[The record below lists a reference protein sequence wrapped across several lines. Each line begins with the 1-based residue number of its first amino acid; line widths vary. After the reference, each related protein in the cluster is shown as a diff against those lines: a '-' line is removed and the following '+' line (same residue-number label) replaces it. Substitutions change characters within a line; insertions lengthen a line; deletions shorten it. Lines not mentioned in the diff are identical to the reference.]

1 MAFLCCGRKDFR
13 KGQAPRD
20 ALCDNQY
27 KKENTMNK
35 IKTGN
40 RLLITALIA
49 VFVLLMGSRGFVAF
63 MADWLFFREVGYE
76 AVFTKTFQA
85 KLFTG
90 FAFGTAAFLVIFIN
104 LRIATRR
111 AYALAGLHSLW
122 ERAPQ
127 LQNLDLDRV
136 LGWISLFVSLFAF
149 VLAYPIG
156 TTYWEQALLFMNSVP
171 AGLVDPLFN
180 RDISFYLFMY
190 PLIDKLNDAGRTLI
204 AVAALLTVPL
214 YFLRGGIVIIGKL
227 FTIEPSV
234 KRHLGI
240 LVSLF
245 LLSLSLSFMLD
256 RYGLLFT
263 EHGVLYGA
271 SYTDVHAR
279 LIMLSVMAALSAL
292 VAIIVPVFA
301 ARRSL
306 VMLLALLGVLFGV
319 YFLGLQIYPSTV
331 QSFKVSPNEIVLERP
346 FIANHIK
353 FTRYGYGLENV
364 ELQPFAANK
373 QLTFTDI
380 RKNLSTI
387 QNIRLWDEEPLLKT
401 YSQLQQIRT
410 YYHFSDVDND
420 RYTVNGDY
428 LQVML
433 SPRELSYADLP
444 EKSWINERLVFTH
457 GFGLAMGPVSGITK
471 EGLPEF
477 YIKDIPPVSSAGPQV
492 TRPEIYYGESP
503 NDYVIVNTKTKEFSY
518 PTTEGNVYSVY
529 TGKGGVRLS
538 SALSRLLYAA
548 YFGNFKI
555 VLSSDVTNESRILYN
570 RRIMKRVEEIAPFFA
585 YDPDPYLV
593 IGDNG
598 RLYWIIDAYSHSGN
612 LPYSKP
618 MQGGTN
624 YIRNS
629 LKVLVDAYDG
639 TVSFYVVDTQ
649 DILTKTYAAIFPT
662 LFKPIAEMPVDLRR
676 HIRYPRGLL
685 KIQARMFSTFH
696 MTDPSVFYNK
706 EDLWEIPS
714 YREKTM
720 DPYYLITKLP
730 GHTGEEFILLLPFTP
745 SKRDNLAAWMA
756 ARSDGEN
763 YGKVTVYTFP
773 RDRLVFGPRQIDA
786 RIDQDSYIS
795 QQLTLW
801 GQHGSD
807 VIRGSLLIIPIEDSL
822 IYVQPLYLVATDK
835 GGLPELRRVIVAYGN
850 EVVMEETLE
859 AALQRL
865 FTGLLPS
872 MRMTQE
878 GTAAVKEQPRQLGS
892 RALEQLRKAR
902 EALRKEDWAG
912 YGKYLKELEETL
924 REMAK

>member
-1 MAFLCCGRKDFR
+1 
-13 KGQAPRD
+13 
-20 ALCDNQY
+20 
-27 KKENTMNK
+27 MNK
-35 IKTGN
+35 KKTGN
-40 RLLITALIA
+40 RFLIAALIA
-49 VFVLLMGSRGFVAF
+49 AFVLLMGSRGSIAF
-63 MADWLFFREVGYE
+63 MADWLFFREVGYG
-76 AVFTKTFQA
+76 AIFTKTFQA
-85 KLFTG
+85 KLLSG
-90 FAFGTAAFLVIFIN
+90 LVFGTAAFLVIFIN
-104 LRIATRR
+104 LRIASRR
-111 AYALAGLHSLW
+111 SYALAGLNPLW
-122 ERAPQ
+122 EQVPQ
-127 LQNLDLDRV
+127 LRNLDLERV
-136 LGWISLFVSLFAF
+136 LGWISLLVSLFAF

-156 TTYWEQALLFMNSVP
+156 TTYWEQALLFLNSTP
-171 AGLVDPLFN
+171 ANLVDPLFHK
-180 RDISFYLFMY
+180 DISFYLFTY
-190 PLIDKLNDAGRTLI
+190 PLIDKANDALRGLI
-204 AVAALLTVPL
+204 LISALLTLPV
-214 YFLRGGIVIIGKL
+214 YFFRGGFVIIGRL
-227 FTIEPSV
+227 FTVEPAV

-245 LLSLSLSFMLD
+245 LLSLSASFFLD
-256 RYGLLFT
+256 RYGLLYS

-279 LIMLSVMAALSAL
+279 LLMLSVMAALSAL
-292 VAIIVPVFA
+292 AAVIVPVFST
-301 ARRSL
+301 RRSL
-306 VMLLALLGVLFGV
+306 LVPLALLGALIGV

-346 FIANHIK
+346 YIESHIK

-364 ELQPFAANK
+364 EQQPFAANK
-373 QLTFTDI
+373 QLAFADI

-401 YSQLQQIRT
+401 YAQLQQIRT

-420 RYTVNGDY
+420 RYTVNDNY

-477 YIKDIPPVSSAGPQV
+477 YIKDIPPITSAGPQV

-518 PTTEGNVYSVY
+518 PTTAGNVYSVY
-529 TGKGGVRLS
+529 EGKGGVPLS
-538 SALSRLLYAA
+538 SGLLRLLYAA
-548 YFGNFKI
+548 YFGNLKL

-570 RRIMKRVEEIAPFFA
+570 RRIMKRVEEIAPFLA

-598 RLYWIIDAYSHSGN
+598 RLSWIIDAYSHSEN

-629 LKVLVDAYDG
+629 VKVVVDAYDG
-639 TVSFYVVDTQ
+639 SVVFYVVDQ
-649 DILTKTYAAIFPT
+649 KDILTKTYAKIFPT
-662 LFKPIAEMPVDLRR
+662 LFKPISEMPADLRK

-685 KIQARMFSTFH
+685 KIQSRMYTTFH

-706 EDLWEIPS
+706 EDLWEVPS

-720 DPYYLITKLP
+720 EPYYLITKLP
-730 GHTGEEFILLLPFTP
+730 GLTEEEFILLLPFTP

-756 ARSDGEN
+756 ARCDGEN
-763 YGKVTVYTFP
+763 YGKITVYTFP

-786 RIDQDSYIS
+786 RIDQDAYIS

-859 AALQRL
+859 AAIQRL
-865 FTGLLPS
+865 FTGSLPK
-872 MRMTQE
+872 MRLTGE
-878 GTAAVKEQPRQLGS
+878 GAAAVKEQPRQLS
-892 RALEQLRKAR
+892 ARALEQLRKAR

-912 YGKYLKELEETL
+912 YGKYLKELEDTL